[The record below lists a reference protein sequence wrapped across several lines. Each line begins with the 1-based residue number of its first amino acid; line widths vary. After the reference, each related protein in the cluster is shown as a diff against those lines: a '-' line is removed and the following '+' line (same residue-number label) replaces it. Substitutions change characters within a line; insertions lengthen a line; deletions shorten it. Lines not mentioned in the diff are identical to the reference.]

1 MRRFDRRKLRETIS
15 HHRSAIALGALVALV
30 AGSLLIVTYLESGAP
45 DAGSASPSFTYERS
59 WSLLELERHV
69 QAGEV
74 VGVTATSE
82 PDGMHLVAR
91 TTSGELVPVSL
102 AVPAGQAAAALAT
115 MGYSDVLTAEAWEA
129 AANAAPLAEG
139 NGGPFEQGLSLGLVL
154 GVVVVLLLLLTRA
167 RGAMA
172 GFHDGTAR
180 FATIMPGSSTR

>member
-91 TTSGELVPVSL
+91 TTSGELVPISL

-115 MGYSDVLTAEAWEA
+115 MGYADVLTAEAWDA
-129 AANAAPLAEG
+129 AADAAPLAG
-139 NGGPFEQGLSLGLVL
+139 DGGGAVAQILLLGLRL
-154 GVVVVLLLLLTRA
+154 FIVVL
-167 RGAMA
+167 
-172 GFHDGTAR
+172 
-180 FATIMPGSSTR
+180 